1 MQNLLQNTAKL
12 LKGSGSSSSE
22 LLEARKAITARLEVI
37 DRELRRAKTQE
48 LPSVMDSGTQEE
60 IAEIQQKIA
69 ELQDEEKTLLARRS
83 RVYKEYQAAR
93 QSEAVK
99 AAPASK
105 KALADSTARVEQLA
119 AQLES
124 AKVQLERD
132 VNALKQSR
140 RETGHPA
147 LDLDPSLAD
156 RLAYILVGDSNQNTA
171 RRQRLLFVSE
181 LAPRRKAKGAAA

>member
-12 LKGSGSSSSE
+12 LKGGSTSSAD

-37 DRELRRAKTQE
+37 DRELHRAKTQE
-48 LPSVMDSGTQEE
+48 LPRAMESGTQSE
-60 IAEIQQKIA
+60 IEATQQKITA
-69 ELQDEEKTLLARRS
+69 LQDEEKTLLARRS
-83 RVYKEYQAAR
+83 RIYKEYQAAKAE
-93 QSEAVK
+93 EAIK
-99 AAPASK
+99 AARDTK
-105 KALADSTARVEQLA
+105 KELADSTARVEQLA
-119 AQLES
+119 SELEA
-124 AKVQLERD
+124 AKRELGQK

-147 LDLDPSLAD
+147 LDVDPSLAD

-181 LAPRRKAKGAAA
+181 LAPCRKAKGAAA